1 MCVKE
6 KVFFAVC
13 VGEYLRGAVLE
24 RLPSKVMMG
33 LVADDP
39 VYKGYRLALVSA
51 SKEESLVR
59 FCFFQSTKSQY
70 IVYLYTYV
78 YRNPHTH
85 ICMYIYIYINT
96 QIHIYTFT
104 RQVLPAGNLRMV
116 DSVC

>member
-39 VYKGYRLALVSA
+39 VYKGYRLALISA
-51 SKEESLVR
+51 AKEESLVKHLG
-59 FCFFQSTKSQY
+59 FSF
-70 IVYLYTYV
+70 
-78 YRNPHTH
+78 
-85 ICMYIYIYINT
+85 
-96 QIHIYTFT
+96 
-104 RQVLPAGNLRMV
+104 
-116 DSVC
+116 